1 MRAEDMEVVAQHR
14 LLSGLSR
21 ESLDRLC
28 KGAFLQA
35 FPPSTELF
43 LQGQRADFLHVIIEG
58 RIEVFSSYRERET
71 TVLLA
76 GPGECF
82 ILAAVILDRPYLKS
96 ARTLARARLLLLPAE
111 NVREVF
117 MEDREFARRLTC
129 ELALGYRRLAK
140 ELSNQK
146 LRSNLERLANWVLQE
161 HEAAGAAGKF
171 TLQFEKKVLAARLGM
186 APEALSRCFASL
198 AAYQV
203 KVDGKTITIADI
215 EALRALAQPSA
226 LIDAPEQPA

>member
-1 MRAEDMEVVAQHR
+1 MRTEDMDVAAQNH

-21 ESLDRLC
+21 ESLAQLC
-28 KGAFLQA
+28 KGAFLQL

-43 LQGQRADFLHVIIEG
+43 LQGQRADFLHVIVEG
-58 RIEVFSSYRERET
+58 SVEIFSSYRERET

-96 ARTLARARLLLLPAE
+96 ARTLARTRMLLLPSE
-111 NVREVF
+111 NVRQVF
-117 MEDREFARRLTC
+117 MEDPSFARKLAC

-146 LRSNLERLANWVLQE
+146 LRSNLERLANWILQE
-161 HEAAGAAGKF
+161 HETAGIAGKF

-203 KVDGKTITIADI
+203 KVDGKTITVADI
-215 EALRALAQPSA
+215 EALMALAQPSA
-226 LIDAPEQPA
+226 LIDAPERQV